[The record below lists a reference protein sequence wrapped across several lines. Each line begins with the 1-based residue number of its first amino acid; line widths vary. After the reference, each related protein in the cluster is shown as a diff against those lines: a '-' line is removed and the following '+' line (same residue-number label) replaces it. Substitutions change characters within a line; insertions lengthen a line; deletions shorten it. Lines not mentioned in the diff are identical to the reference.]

1 MAKVNFNK
9 VLKDCFGKDIVVNG
23 EPQNLKEAVCIRLF
37 SAGEGFSDEEKW
49 NAYKVMNRIAASDGT
64 VEIEDKESVL
74 IKKICG
80 RTLTAGSY
88 GQLVDALTGE

>member
-9 VLKDCFGKDIVVNG
+9 VLKDCFGKDIEVNG
-23 EPQNLKEAVCIRLF
+23 EKQSLKEAVCIRLF
-37 SAGEGFSDEEKW
+37 SAGEGLTDEEKW
-49 NAYKVMNRIAASDGT
+49 NAYKLMNRIAASDGT
-64 VEIEDKESVL
+64 IDIEDKESVL

-80 RTLTAGSY
+80 HTLTAGSY